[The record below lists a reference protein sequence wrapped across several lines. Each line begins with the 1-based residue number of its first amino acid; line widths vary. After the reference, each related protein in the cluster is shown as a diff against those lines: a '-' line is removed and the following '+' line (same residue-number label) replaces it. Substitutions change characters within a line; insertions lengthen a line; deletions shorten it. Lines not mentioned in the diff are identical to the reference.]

1 MRLLSFVSWIV
12 ASLASCSVPI
22 ADKDRCLEPQ
32 DCVRNRVCID
42 GRCMD
47 PAPPLDAPLATADVP
62 EERAPAALAAD
73 APLDGPA
80 SLDAP
85 DDQMP
90 SPPDGVTDLAP
101 EALVCTGGCPGSGCS
116 PGSSCCPACPQGCQN
131 GNCRIDITGDD
142 WTDYHPDGSSAGHT
156 LSIRQVA
163 GQFAATYTSGPRQ
176 GLGYDLVFTDWNRI
190 LLGGSAAGEVRSRNL
205 IVLLSGEWRR

>member
-1 MRLLSFVSWIV
+1 
-12 ASLASCSVPI
+12 
-22 ADKDRCLEPQ
+22 
-32 DCVRNRVCID
+32 
-42 GRCMD
+42 MD
-47 PAPPLDAPLATADVP
+47 PAPPLDAPLAG
-62 EERAPAALAAD
+62 ALAAD
-73 APLDGPA
+73 APLE
-80 SLDAP
+80 
-85 DDQMP
+85 
-90 SPPDGVTDLAP
+90 TP

-116 PGSSCCPACPQGCQN
+116 AGSSCCPACPQGCQN

-190 LLGGSAAGEVRSRNL
+190 LIGGSAAGEVRSSNL
-205 IVLLSGEWRR
+205 IGFLSGEWRR